1 MNPFKSP
8 IEWLK
13 ELIAE
18 LVKDFANMAFDW
30 LEIFML
36 KPTDFTKYPKIDIL
50 YDFVFALASSLCIVF
65 VAWAIIGIMFQ
76 PTGWSTKQRACRS
89 SFQSCSCFHPF
100 RFCSLAVGKSPT
112 EIKQLDREIF
122 SG

>member
-65 VAWAIIGIMFQ
+65 VAWAIIGIMFNQ
-76 PTGWSTKQRACRS
+76 LAGV
-89 SFQSCSCFHPF
+89 QS
-100 RFCSLAVGKSPT
+100 RGLAEVVFKAVLAFILSASAPWLLEKSY
-112 EIKQLDREIF
+112 
-122 SG
+122 